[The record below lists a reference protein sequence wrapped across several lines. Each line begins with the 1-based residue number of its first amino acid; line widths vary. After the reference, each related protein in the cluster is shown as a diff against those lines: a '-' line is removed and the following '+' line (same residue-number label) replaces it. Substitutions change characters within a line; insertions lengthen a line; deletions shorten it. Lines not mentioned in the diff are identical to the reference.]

1 MANIILK
8 LIPNKWDEKHFF
20 SFIKKGLRCPKDQH
34 FLAHNNFKKEIV
46 AGEHWECFI
55 WSKRELEDKILFKVV
70 PYQKI
75 DSAKLKEERQRVF
88 RFNRELSHVEKFISD
103 DFEKIVFK
111 TNNMPFLKSKGKT
124 KEELAQKY
132 PDFTFLDD
140 PEGVLARPP
149 APKPFFK
156 KPFKKK
162 FNGPRPPFVP
172 RGQAGAPPPGYR
184 PPSPYSSRQPGVPPL
199 RQPAPP
205 PPKQPA
211 QPLPSFKH
219 LKRFKSL

>member
-20 SFIKKGLRCPKDQH
+20 SFIKKGQRCPKDQH
-34 FLAHNNFKKEIV
+34 FLAHNNLKKEIV

-70 PYQKI
+70 PYQKV
-75 DSAKLKEERQRVF
+75 DSTKLREERQRVF
-88 RFNRELSHVEKFISD
+88 RFNRELYHVEKFKNE
-103 DFEKIVFK
+103 DFDKIVFK
-111 TNNMPFLKSKGKT
+111 TNNLPFLKSAGKT
-124 KEELAQKY
+124 RDELALKY
-132 PDFTFLDD
+132 PDFTFMDD

-162 FNGPRPPFVP
+162 YNGPRQPFVP
-172 RGQAGAPPPGYR
+172 RGADAAPPPGYR
-184 PPSPYSSRQPGVPPL
+184 APSPYQARQPLGGSPY
-199 RQPAPP
+199 RPAVAP
-205 PPKQPA
+205 PPKQ
-211 QPLPSFKH
+211 QPPVSFKH